1 VNARAVGGAWLGV
14 LSAVLL
20 VSGCAV
26 KRIENGVY
34 HSPKGYRVT
43 IPGSEWAPVDD
54 GPADLE
60 LRHRSARA
68 GLAIHAVC
76 EGAEPRRAADVL
88 TRHLLIG
95 IRDRKVLER
104 GTTQVGGR
112 PASRVVLDGRLRG
125 AEAGVR
131 VEALTT
137 KEGRCVYDLMHV
149 AAPAAFEATRAD
161 FARFVDSF
169 ATE

>member
-20 VSGCAV
+20 VAGCAV

-34 HSPKGYRVT
+34 HSSKGYRVT

-60 LRHRSARA
+60 LRHRSTRA
-68 GLAIHAVC
+68 GIAIHAVC
-76 EGAEPRRAADVL
+76 EGAEPRRSADVL

-95 IRDRKVLER
+95 IRDRMVLER

-112 PASRVVLDGRLRG
+112 PASRTVLDGRLG
-125 AEAGVR
+125 TEASVR
-131 VEALTT
+131 VEALTL
-137 KEGRCVYDLMHV
+137 KGGRCVYDLMHV
-149 AAPAAFEATRAD
+149 GPPATFEATRAD